1 MKRVYDAEQQRIKKM
16 QKLYAS
22 QRQKTFNYSID
33 DFNIVGGNWQHK
45 DWNVWMKG
53 DPTGDYSKT
62 KKIVLKYI
70 EECKK
75 PYGQRDLSQFHL
87 ASD

>member
-1 MKRVYDAEQQRIKKM
+1 MAKIISDEQKKINELKHLYEN
-16 QKLYAS
+16 QKN
-22 QRQKTFNYSID
+22 KVFNYSID
-33 DFNIVGGNWQHK
+33 DFEIIGGNWQHK

-53 DPTGDYSKT
+53 DPNRDYSKT

-75 PYGQRDLSQFHL
+75 PYGQRNLSQFHL
-87 ASD
+87 VSD